1 MTTNSIWRGAI
12 WLSVGSFV
20 SKLIGAIYRIFLP
33 RVLGDYGVGLF
44 QIAYPLYAILLAVSV
59 NGIPTALAKQ
69 TAEKLSAGDVTGA
82 EALASWAQL
91 ALGVVGMSLS
101 ILMEMTAAWIARGL
115 FGEPQAVWAIRA
127 LAPALAFV
135 AVEASFRGYFQGRQ
149 DMLPTALSQIL
160 EQVSRV
166 MVMFPLAYHFLPL
179 GVDKAAAG
187 ATLGAPIGAMVG
199 MTFLGLQRFKKGQW
213 LLWGHFPAR
222 DLWRLIGVALP
233 MSLSGLLF
241 PLMLMADSVFV
252 PQRLMRS
259 GLSLELATAR
269 YGQLSGEA
277 MPLINLT
284 MVVGAALSVSIVP
297 AIARAIMTKDS
308 EEAHLKVDQAVHLV
322 WLLGVPMAGGLIL
335 LAQPLTALLYGDSG
349 AAAALKV
356 LAVGSPVLA
365 LQQVIGAS
373 LQASGHGWVTVRNLL
388 VGAGVKFT
396 LTWFLTPL
404 PFWGIRGAALG
415 TVLAAGI
422 AAYLNWRDWTRIVG
436 FGTNPMR
443 TILWPLLGTVVMA
456 MGIHL
461 WINSTPNML
470 LWLQMGSAV
479 VLGMLVYG
487 GVMVAFGQTSI
498 VWSALKQ
505 R

>member
-1 MTTNSIWRGAI
+1 MTTNSIWRGAV

-44 QIAYPLYAILLAVSV
+44 QIAYPFYAILLAVSV

-69 TAEKLSAGDVTGA
+69 TAEKLSVGDIAGA
-82 EALASWAQL
+82 EALALWDQL
-91 ALGVVGMSLS
+91 ALGVVGMGLS
-101 ILMEMTAAWIARGL
+101 VLMEMSAPWMARVL
-115 FGEPQAVWAIRA
+115 FGEPAALWAIRA

-149 DMLPTALSQIL
+149 DMWPTAVSQIL

-187 ATLGAPIGAMVG
+187 ATLGAPVGAMVG
-199 MTFLGLQRFKKGQW
+199 MTFLGVQRFKKGHW
-213 LLWGHFPAR
+213 ILWGHFPAR

-252 PQRLMRS
+252 PQRLMRA

-284 MVVGAALSVSIVP
+284 MVVGAAVSVSLVP
-297 AIARAIMTKDS
+297 AIARAIITKDR
-308 EEAHLKVDQAVHLV
+308 EGAYVKVDQAVYLV
-322 WLLGVPMAGGLIL
+322 WLLGLPMAGGLML
-335 LAQPLTALLYGDSG
+335 LAQPITGLLYGDSG
-349 AAAALKV
+349 AAAALKI

-365 LQQVIGAS
+365 LQQVVGSS
-373 LQASGHGWVTVRNLL
+373 LQASGHGWVAVRNLL
-388 VGAGVKFT
+388 FGAGVKFT

-415 TVLAAGI
+415 TVLAAAI
-422 AAYLNWRDWTRIVG
+422 AACLNWRDWTRIVG
-436 FGTNPMR
+436 FGANPLR
-443 TILWPLLGTVVMA
+443 AVWWPLLGTVVMT

-461 WINSTPNML
+461 WMNGTPHL
-470 LWLQMGSAV
+470 ALWLQMVLAV
-479 VLGMLVYG
+479 VLGVLVYG
-487 GVMVAFGQTSI
+487 GVMVAFDQTSI